1 MSADHS
7 ALVRADHGGLE
18 LRRFAS
24 GDDARAASA
33 ASGREW
39 SEPAVLVAAHP
50 QGGWTHARRTL
61 GTARIYSGNWPT
73 RAAAHRA
80 LPAD

>member
-1 MSADHS
+1 MSAHS

-18 LRRFAS
+18 PRRFAS
-24 GDDARAASA
+24 ADDARAASA

-50 QGGWTHARRTL
+50 QGGFTHARRLL
-61 GTARIYSGNWPT
+61 GTARIYAGNWPT
-73 RAAAHRA
+73 RRAASRA
-80 LPAD
+80 LPAE

>member
-1 MSADHS
+1 MSAHS

-24 GDDARAASA
+24 AADARAASA

-39 SEPAVLVAAHP
+39 SEPAVMVAVHP
-50 QGGWTHARRTL
+50 QGGWTHARRSL
-61 GTARIYSGNWPT
+61 GTVRIYVGNWPT
-73 RAAAHRA
+73 RRAADRA
-80 LPAD
+80 LASE